1 MTEKGRTIMCVI
13 HQPSSE
19 IYHVFDK
26 VLLLVGG
33 RTAFLGGVKDAKDY
47 FDRSGKGL
55 LSAPIKRAIP
65 IVLPSP

>member
-1 MTEKGRTIMCVI
+1 MCRKGRTILCVI

-33 RTAFLGGVKDAKDY
+33 RTAFLGGVNEAKEF
-47 FDRSGKGL
+47 FDR
-55 LSAPIKRAIP
+55 
-65 IVLPSP
+65 